1 MTMTPSSS
9 SKTANTTTILILGLL
24 ALQVALSAGILLR
37 VNEVYRIALETGS
50 TTRGATTNFA
60 PLVRDVSSD
69 DDPFVGPSDAPITI
83 VEFSDFGCGH
93 CRAAQEALTQVKQDY
108 GDQVRIVYRDFP
120 LEGPGSASFTAAQAA
135 ECADDQGAFWV
146 MHDLLFEKQPAFDR
160 GSVRSYAA
168 SLGLDVEQFDGCL
181 QSDKY
186 RDEILHDRDDG
197 LSYGVSGTPTF
208 FVNGRRLVGSVSN
221 SVFEQ
226 AIEDALKNQ

>member
-1 MTMTPSSS
+1 MTTSSS
-9 SKTANTTTILILGLL
+9 SKATNATTALILGLL

-37 VNEVYRIALETGS
+37 VNEVYRIALETGA
-50 TTRGATTNFA
+50 TTSGATTNFA
-60 PLVRDVSSD
+60 PLVSDVSPD
-69 DDPFVGPSDAPITI
+69 DDPFVGSSDAPITI

-93 CRAAQEALTQVKQDY
+93 CRATQEALAQVKQAY

-120 LEGPGSASFTAAQAA
+120 LEGPGSASFTAAEAA

-168 SLGLDVEQFDGCL
+168 SLGLDEEPFDSCL
-181 QSDKY
+181 LSERH
-186 RDEILHDRDDG
+186 RDEILHDRDEG
-197 LSYGVSGTPTF
+197 RSYGVSGPPTF
-208 FVNGRRLVGSVSN
+208 FVNGRRLVGSVSY
-221 SVFEQ
+221 SVFEH